1 MEQQWA
7 RYLRKYHKGLSLFK
21 CPSPPRFNS
30 PFIID
35 RCGSEYMDIYTEVQ
49 SSDAADLINSPFSGR
64 YCGPVPPRRR
74 VSLYR
79 AVALSF
85 YTNKNVTTPD
95 VFTGS
100 YTFINECKVQ
110 LCFSGSTAI
119 IINYALTLSDS
130 SRI

>member
-1 MEQQWA
+1 MPLLITVEQPWGRFQ
-7 RYLRKYHKGLSLFK
+7 RKYGGKFFIYASLTF
-21 CPSPPRFNS
+21 SSLNGRMSFAIN
-30 PFIID
+30 

-64 YCGPVPPRRR
+64 FCGPVPPRRR

-79 AVALSF
+79 AIALSF

-100 YTFINECKVQ
+100 YTFINEC
-110 LCFSGSTAI
+110 
-119 IINYALTLSDS
+119 NYHV
-130 SRI
+130 